1 MHSIW
6 YEIVTDIFFR
16 NPSMQA
22 HLNKFKEIALTADL
36 SGLGD
41 KEREII
47 SLWIDVAD
55 LMDEIFWLQS
65 YGDPESLLQGISN
78 EQLRHYSLI
87 HFGPWDRISGNEPFV
102 EGYGKKA
109 PGARFYPTD
118 MSVQE
123 FEALADPS
131 KTSPYTLIGRDQSG
145 GLVCIPYDKA
155 YEMQHREAARL
166 LRQSAALSDDLLLKN
181 YLMARAEGFISNEF
195 QTGDLAWMKVHDC
208 NIDLVVGPTETYE
221 DRLFGYK
228 AAHQAYILVKDHE
241 WSNRFKS
248 YNDWLP
254 ELQAGLPVPEAYK
267 AEIPAT
273 GSGIG
278 VYDVV
283 YYAGDCNAGTKTI
296 AVNLPNDPEIHQ
308 TAGSRKLQFK
318 NAMKAKFDNI
328 LAPIARLVI
337 HESQVQHVTFD
348 AFFDNVT
355 FHEVAHGMGLKHT
368 VPEGIPLRIAL
379 REYYNPIEE
388 AKADIMGLY
397 LITRLSEKGKIPNS
411 SLLDNYVT
419 FFAGIFR
426 SLRFG
431 VSSAHGQANMIIL
444 KYFFDKK
451 ACEEKPD
458 GTFLVHFEAMQH
470 AVTSLVAEVLLLQG
484 GGNIHLAKEWLEECR
499 STAGKILR
507 AIEKIN
513 SGEIPVDLV
522 FRQGREVLQI

>member
-1 MHSIW
+1 
-6 YEIVTDIFFR
+6 
-16 NPSMQA
+16 MQE
-22 HLNKFKEIALTADL
+22 HLSKFKEIVLTADL
-36 SGLGD
+36 SGFGD

-47 SLWIDVAD
+47 SLWIEVAD

-65 YGDPESLLQGISN
+65 FGEAESLLQAINN
-78 EQLRHYSLI
+78 ELVRKYAMIHY
-87 HFGPWDRISGNEPFV
+87 GPWDRISGNEPFV

-109 PGARFYPTD
+109 PGARFYPSD

-123 FEALADPS
+123 FEVFADPA
-131 KTSPYTLIGRDQSG
+131 KTSPYTLISRDTSG
-145 GLVCIPYDKA
+145 GLVCIPYAKA
-155 YEMQHREAARL
+155 YLLQHREAARL
-166 LRQSAALSDDLLLKN
+166 LRRSASLAVDLHLKKYLL
-181 YLMARAEGFISNEF
+181 ARAEGFISNEL
-195 QTGDLAWMKVHDC
+195 QTGDRAWMNVHAS
-208 NIDLVVGPTETYE
+208 NIDFVVGPTETYE

-254 ELQAGLPVPEAYK
+254 ELQAGLPVPSAYK

-368 VPEGIPLRIAL
+368 VQECIPLRIAL

-397 LITRLSEKGKIPNS
+397 LITKLSQMGKIPDS
-411 SLLDNYVT
+411 GLLNNYVT

-431 VSSAHGQANMIIL
+431 ASSAHGQANMIIL
-444 KYFFDKK
+444 NYFFDKK

-458 GTFLVHFEAMQH
+458 GTFYVHFEAMKY

-484 GGNIHLAKEWLEECR
+484 DGNIQLAKEWFEECR
-499 STAGKILR
+499 FTSGIIHR

-513 SGEIPVDLV
+513 SCEIPVDLV
-522 FRQGREVLQI
+522 FRQGREVLGLQK